1 MSATT
6 QQPADANPKTYT
18 AINARES
25 SKTDLVAKG
34 TARKDTV
41 ERILRNEWVNG
52 AVCRE
57 ELSDDYKRDAARN
70 FGKGSVSTD
79 YILDKMDTV
88 DPKHCWVEED
98 TDGRQLIT
106 VYWSFQR
113 YDIVLDL
120 REVRFAFDV
129 EDEDADEDTDEDDH
143 PEPAGSP
150 AEVFEM
156 LETDDSVIWD
166 GKSKPLKVTTGFE
179 DAKERQADGI
189 DFEPAVWLEGPR
201 GGEKRLRRSENGTV
215 RVDAFTMSSSPSA
228 ISGLRIVDD
237 E

>member
-18 AINARES
+18 AINAGES
-25 SKTDLVAKG
+25 SKDKVVTTG

-41 ERILRNEWVNG
+41 ERILQNGWVNG
-52 AVCRE
+52 AVCRRV
-57 ELSDDYKRDAARN
+57 LTDDYRLDIARDYQ
-70 FGKGSVSTD
+70 KGSVSTEH
-79 YILDKMDTV
+79 ILKKMDMV
-88 DPKHCWVEED
+88 NPNHCSIDEY
-98 TDGRQLIT
+98 TDGSQRIT
-106 VYWSFQR
+106 VCWSKR
-113 YDIVLDL
+113 TYEVVLDL
-120 REVRFAFDV
+120 RDVRFTFNVD
-129 EDEDADEDTDEDDH
+129 DEDAGEDSDKEDT
-143 PEPAGSP
+143 PEPAGTP

-156 LETDDSVIWD
+156 LETGDSVIWD
-166 GKSKPLKVTTGFE
+166 GKSKPLTVTTGFE

-215 RVDAFTMSSSPSA
+215 TVDAFTMSSSPSA